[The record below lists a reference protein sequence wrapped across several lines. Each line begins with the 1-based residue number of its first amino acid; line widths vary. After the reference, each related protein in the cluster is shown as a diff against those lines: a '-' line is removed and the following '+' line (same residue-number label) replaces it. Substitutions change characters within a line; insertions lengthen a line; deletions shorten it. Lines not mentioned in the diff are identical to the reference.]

1 MKKPDKIRKDI
12 AKKVKGVEKD
22 LKKKAKGAK
31 KDLSKKAKGAKK
43 DLSKKAKGVEK
54 DLKEGL
60 DKLTP
65 GKKGGGKGKK
75 VAAAAAAGLAAAG
88 AIGVVAARSRRSG
101 KTLSF
106 RVVPNEEG
114 WAVLLDDRDEPLG
127 VFSRKRPAVTAGRK
141 AARDAAPS
149 RLDIHGQDGRILK
162 SHSYE
167 D

>member
-1 MKKPDKIRKDI
+1 MKKPEKIRKDL
-12 AKKVKGVEKD
+12 AKKAKGVEKD
-22 LKKKAKGAK
+22 LRKKAR
-31 KDLSKKAKGAKK
+31 GAKK

-65 GKKGGGKGKK
+65 GKKKSGGKGKK

-88 AIGVVAARSRRSG
+88 AIGVVAARARRSG
-101 KTLSF
+101 KTLTF
-106 RVVPNEEG
+106 RVVPHDDQG
-114 WAVLLDDRDEPLG
+114 WAVLLDDKDEPLG
-127 VFSRKRPAVTAGRK
+127 VFSRKRPAVSAGRK

-149 RLDIHGQDGRILK
+149 RLDIHGQDGQILK

-167 D
+167 A

>member
-1 MKKPDKIRKDI
+1 MKKPEKIKKDF

-22 LKKKAKGAK
+22 LKKKARGAK
-31 KDLSKKAKGAKK
+31 KDLT
-43 DLSKKAKGVEK
+43 KKAKGVEK
-54 DLKEGL
+54 DLKQGL

-88 AIGVVAARSRRSG
+88 AIGVVAARARRSG
-101 KTLSF
+101 KLLTF
-106 RVVPNEEG
+106 RVVPHDDEG
-114 WAVLLDDRDEPLG
+114 WAVLLDGKDEPLG

-149 RLDIHGQDGRILK
+149 RLDIHGQDGQILK

-167 D
+167 A